1 MKLRLQ
7 MTIRWS
13 RTMKVDILASGSGG
27 NCIALS
33 SSQNTILVD
42 VGIAKTKI
50 EQRLIDVG
58 IRPDSIVAILITHA
72 HGDHVKGLPLAN
84 KYKIPVY
91 VAEGEWKSINGVD
104 ENLKRP
110 FKSGADINFDD
121 IFYFDSF
128 KTHHDAYDSVGYVVS
143 DYDGNKCSICLDTGH
158 VDDEMISTMEYSN
171 IYIIES
177 NHEPNMV
184 EVSDY
189 PNSVK
194 ARILSHVGHLSNQ
207 QTAEALSRLVTG
219 TGERIYLT
227 HLSSSN
233 NMPALAEMTTKRAL
247 AKKGFKSEIH
257 YKMEVV

>member
-1 MKLRLQ
+1 
-7 MTIRWS
+7 
-13 RTMKVDILASGSGG
+13 MKVDILASGSGG

-50 EQRLIDVG
+50 EQRLMDVG
-58 IRPDSIVAILITHA
+58 IRPDSIVAILVTHA

-91 VAEGEWKSINGVD
+91 AAEGEWKSINGVD
-104 ENLKRP
+104 DDLKRP

-121 IFYFDSF
+121 NFYIESF
-128 KTHHDAYDSVGYVVS
+128 KTHHDALDSVGYVVS
-143 DYDGNKCSICLDTGH
+143 DYEGQKCSICLDTGH

-184 EVSDY
+184 EVSNY

-194 ARILSHVGHLSNQ
+194 ARILSHIGHLSNE
-207 QTAEALSRLVTG
+207 QTAETLSKLING
-219 TGERIYLT
+219 LGEQIYLT
-227 HLSSSN
+227 HLSGSN

-247 AKKGFKSEIH
+247 AKKGFKAGID
-257 YKMEVV
+257 YKIEVV